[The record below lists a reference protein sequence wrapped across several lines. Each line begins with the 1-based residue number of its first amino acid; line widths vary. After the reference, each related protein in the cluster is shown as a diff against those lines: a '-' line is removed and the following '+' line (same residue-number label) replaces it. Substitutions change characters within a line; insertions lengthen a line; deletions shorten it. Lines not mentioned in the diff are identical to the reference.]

1 VHCDDFVIPLP
12 LVEHLQHPNGLD
24 LLIGVGGGAVGE
36 LGMCLQ
42 LCTLQNEVKFTS
54 YQSQGCRQ
62 WNEGTLA
69 CVCCKRDCTAVS
81 PVLGILYCAAAQTQ
95 CMLACCQ

>member
-1 VHCDDFVIPLP
+1 MHCDDFVIPLP

-24 LLIGVGGGAVGE
+24 LLIGVGGGGAVGE

-42 LCTLQNEVKFTS
+42 LCSLQNEVKFTS

-69 CVCCKRDCTAVS
+69 CVCCKRD
-81 PVLGILYCAAAQTQ
+81 
-95 CMLACCQ
+95 